1 MLEKIIQTINS
12 FKLKKP
18 TTVLH
23 IGANSGQEV
32 AKYEKL
38 GLTGFHVEAI
48 PDIFSILDGK
58 CRLTNNQK
66 AINVCVSDEIGKNIS
81 FNIASNGAQSSSIFP
96 LGRHASEYPN
106 IKYTTTVSL
115 STDTID
121 HLIKTNIIPG
131 DVNFV
136 VIDVQGAEM
145 LVLMGSQN
153 LLLSPDLIGLVI
165 EVSAEPLYEG
175 GASFMQ
181 VNEYLNKCKFFL
193 QSVNFNH
200 HGWGDAVYLRS
211 WWI

>member
-1 MLEKIIQTINS
+1 MNG

-38 GLTGFHVEAI
+38 ELIGYHIEAI
-48 PDIFSILDGK
+48 PDVFKILNGK
-58 CRLTNNQK
+58 CELTKNQH
-66 AINVCVSDEIGKNIS
+66 AIHACVSDEIGKVIS
-81 FNIASNGAQSSSIFP
+81 FNVASNGAQSSSMFP
-96 LGRHASEYPN
+96 LGRHANEYPN
-106 IKYTTTVSL
+106 IKYTTSVSV
-115 STDTID
+115 STETID
-121 HLIKTNIIPG
+121 HLISTQAISPA
-131 DVNFV
+131 VNFI

-145 LVLMGSQN
+145 LVLKGAKQ
-153 LLLSPDLIGLVI
+153 LLSSPDVVGLLV

-181 VNEYLNKCKFFL
+181 VNEFLKEKNFFL
-193 QSVNFNH
+193 QGVNFNH

-211 WWI
+211 WWL